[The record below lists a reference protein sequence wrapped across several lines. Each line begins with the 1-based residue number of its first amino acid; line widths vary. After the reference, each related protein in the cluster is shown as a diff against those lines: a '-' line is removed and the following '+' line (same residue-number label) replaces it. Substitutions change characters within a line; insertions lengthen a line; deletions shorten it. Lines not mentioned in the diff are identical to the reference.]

1 MYDAYGSNEEAGHS
15 KANQARKLVLARP
28 WRQPTPSAGNRR
40 SGGGSTRRAWPAVAS
55 AVTVL
60 IVLIVAYAVT
70 VVTRTE
76 ELSLSVTGG
85 IIYMK
90 PEAVQPRKVG
100 LTFSVQANNPS
111 GRARFYYTG
120 LHGKVFLVNNGTSKP
135 IAKFSTGMKDMVVA
149 PNSMLQT
156 EAYVHVS
163 DIPQIA
169 PYFDELY
176 SSSSANI
183 FSNAMMTLNGT
194 LDVRLYSVHNKSSV
208 QTVYYCWP
216 LTMGAAGN
224 ASAPDMDD
232 NVPCGTYDP
241 ME

>member
-1 MYDAYGSNEEAGHS
+1 MAADDAVG
-15 KANQARKLVLARP
+15 RK
-28 WRQPTPSAGNRR
+28 SAFRR
-40 SGGGSTRRAWPAVAS
+40 GLNATRLAVAS

-85 IIYMK
+85 IIYVMR
-90 PEAVQPRKVG
+90 ESVQPRKVG
-100 LTFSVQANNPS
+100 LSFSVQANNPS

-120 LHGKVFLVNNGTSKP
+120 IHGLVFPVNNRTKA
-135 IAKFSTGMKDMVVA
+135 IARFSIDRDMVVA
-149 PNSMLQT
+149 PKSLLQT
-156 EAYVHVS
+156 EAYVHVD
-163 DIPQIA
+163 DIPKIA

-176 SSSSANI
+176 NSSSASI
-183 FSNAMMTLNGT
+183 FSNAMLTLNGT
-194 LDVRLYSVHNKSSV
+194 LEVGLYSVHNKSRV
-208 QTVYYCWP
+208 LTVYYCSP

-232 NVPCGTYDP
+232 NVPCGTSDP

>member
-1 MYDAYGSNEEAGHS
+1 MAAADAVG
-15 KANQARKLVLARP
+15 RK
-28 WRQPTPSAGNRR
+28 SAFRR
-40 SGGGSTRRAWPAVAS
+40 GLNATRLAVAS
-55 AVTVL
+55 AVMVL

-85 IIYMK
+85 IIYVTR
-90 PEAVQPRKVG
+90 ESVQPRKVG
-100 LTFSVQANNPS
+100 LSFSVQANNPS

-120 LHGKVFLVNNGTSKP
+120 IQGLVFPVNNRTSKA
-135 IAKFSTGMKDMVVA
+135 IAKFKVMDMVVA
-149 PNSMLQT
+149 PNSLLQT
-156 EAYVHVS
+156 EAYVHVE
-163 DIPQIA
+163 DISQIA

-176 SSSSANI
+176 NSSSASI
-183 FSNAMMTLNGT
+183 FSNAMLKLNGT
-194 LDVRLYSVHNKSSV
+194 LDVGLYSVHNKSSV
-208 QTVYYCWP
+208 QTVYYCWQ

>member
-1 MYDAYGSNEEAGHS
+1 MAAADAVG
-15 KANQARKLVLARP
+15 RK
-28 WRQPTPSAGNRR
+28 SAFRR
-40 SGGGSTRRAWPAVAS
+40 GLNATRLAVAS
-55 AVTVL
+55 AVMVL

-85 IIYMK
+85 IIYVTR
-90 PEAVQPRKVG
+90 ESVQPREVR

-120 LHGKVFLVNNGTSKP
+120 LHGLVSLVNNGTSKP
-135 IAKFSTGMKDMVVA
+135 IVKFSTGMKDMVVA

-156 EAYVHVS
+156 DALVHVD
-163 DIPQIA
+163 DIPLIA

-176 SSSSANI
+176 NSSSASI
-183 FSNAMMTLNGT
+183 FSNAMLTLNGT
-194 LDVRLYSVHNKSSV
+194 LDVGLYSVHNKSSL

-232 NVPCGTYDP
+232 NVPCGTSDP

>member
-1 MYDAYGSNEEAGHS
+1 MAAADAVG
-15 KANQARKLVLARP
+15 RK
-28 WRQPTPSAGNRR
+28 SAFRR
-40 SGGGSTRRAWPAVAS
+40 GLNATRLAVAS

-85 IIYMK
+85 IIYVTR
-90 PEAVQPRKVG
+90 ESVQPRKVG

-120 LHGKVFLVNNGTSKP
+120 IQGLVFPAVNNRTSKP
-135 IAKFSTGMKDMVVA
+135 IAKFSKGMKDMVVA
-149 PNSMLQT
+149 PNSLLQT
-156 EAYVHVS
+156 EAYVHLD
-163 DIPQIA
+163 DIPLIA

-176 SSSSANI
+176 NSSSARI
-183 FSNAMMTLNGT
+183 FSNAMLTLNGT
-194 LDVRLYSVHNKSSV
+194 LEVGLYSVHNKSRT

-232 NVPCGTYDP
+232 NVPCGTSDP

>member
-1 MYDAYGSNEEAGHS
+1 MAAADAIG
-15 KANQARKLVLARP
+15 RK
-28 WRQPTPSAGNRR
+28 SAFRR
-40 SGGGSTRRAWPAVAS
+40 GLNVTRLAVAS

-70 VVTRTE
+70 VINRTE

-85 IIYMK
+85 IIYVK
-90 PEAVQPRKVG
+90 PEAVQPREVG

-120 LHGKVFLVNNGTSKP
+120 IQGLVFLVINGTSKP
-135 IAKFSTGMKDMVVA
+135 FAWFPKGMKDMVVA

-156 EAYVHVS
+156 EAYVHVE
-163 DIPQIA
+163 DVPIIA

-176 SSSSANI
+176 NSSSASI
-183 FSNAMMTLNGT
+183 FSNAMLMLNGT
-194 LDVRLYSVHNKSSV
+194 LDVGLYSVHNKSSV

-241 ME
+241 TK